1 MSVQSVVIPPSDAAP
16 ASTERARTR
25 FNELVSLGKQAVEAG
40 RIWARIGR
48 LAVQMER
55 DRDFVVLGYESMG
68 ACILEIELLS
78 GYDRSSIYAFKTLY
92 EEASPNA
99 GESILQMPFGTAQIY
114 RQLPAALQRD
124 ADVREAAKQKPK
136 LFRAQVAQDYPQ
148 ALVETRTRLSLNLDN
163 SVYLMWEEFMKLVR
177 QVNDDP
183 GMTYEAA
190 LELELL
196 GPRLEMLRLEA
207 NASNRET

>member
-1 MSVQSVVIPPSDAAP
+1 MIH
-16 ASTERARTR
+16 
-25 FNELVSLGKQAVEAG
+25 
-40 RIWARIGR
+40 
-48 LAVQMER
+48 
-55 DRDFVVLGYESMG
+55 
-68 ACILEIELLS
+68 
-78 GYDRSSIYAFKTLY
+78 
-92 EEASPNA
+92 
-99 GESILQMPFGTAQIY
+99 ESILQMPFGTAQIY

-136 LFRAQVAQDYPQ
+136 LFRAQVAQDYPE

-207 NASNRET
+207 NARNRET